1 MSMYQEINLKLLA
14 SYALLYVK
22 VGKIELALRELIPA
36 TFSNP
41 HINGDTHWG
50 NLLIFNTSYKKTLS
64 EYQKGREDRLPLPFS
79 FWTSLFSYENYQKL
93 WVPYLFSA
101 FPNLKNPHSRKSFH
115 IVNRLLFESR
125 TIRNR
130 VAHFDFP
137 EGIDIEVD
145 SRNLDELL
153 RLLDR

>member
-1 MSMYQEINLKLLA
+1 MSMYQEITLKLLA
-14 SYALLYVK
+14 NYALLYVK

-41 HINGDTHWG
+41 HTNRGTHWG
-50 NLLIFNTSYKKTLS
+50 DLLIFNTSYK
-64 EYQKGREDRLPLPFS
+64 
-79 FWTSLFSYENYQKL
+79 
-93 WVPYLFSA
+93 
-101 FPNLKNPHSRKSFH
+101 KNPHSRKSFH